1 MSASVR
7 GKKRQEVIERWLKG
21 EEDPNYEVIPTR
33 VDGKYIV
40 RPREQQTSSD
50 IRKTSPEIR
59 KPSQVSV
66 ENTEAAKRFLA
77 ASECSKEEEDEYY
90 EYEEEEIEKPKPVTK
105 KPKSRT
111 LKGENI
117 QLEMLKQLRIL
128 GEESLR
134 KRAKKERK
142 KETRHIIRKELSR
155 RHPIQYSDD
164 DYEDEYE
171 VEEPQVVVRPPIYAR
186 RRINL
191 LSDYR

>member
-21 EEDPNYEVIPTR
+21 EEDPRYEVIPTR

-40 RPREQQTSSD
+40 KPREGAEVPEKQQASPDVRKVPRVSD
-50 IRKTSPEIR
+50 TSPE
-59 KPSQVSV
+59 
-66 ENTEAAKRFLA
+66 
-77 ASECSKEEEDEYY
+77 EEDSYY
-90 EYEEEEIEKPKPVTK
+90 EYEEEEEEKPKPVTK
-105 KPKSRT
+105 KQKART
-111 LKGENI
+111 LKGQDI

-128 GEESLR
+128 GEESIR

-142 KETRHIIRKELSR
+142 RETRHIVRKELSR
-155 RHPIQYSDD
+155 RRPVQYSDD
-164 DYEDEYE
+164 EYE
-171 VEEPQVVVRPPIYAR
+171 EYSEEEAPQVVYRPPIYTR